1 MQQPPRRSTVGETIR
16 AMGPETIAAA
26 LSVVVVI
33 ALVAFLGTG
42 ALGAGPVAS
51 VASPT
56 PSVAGGGSAVPASP
70 APTPAASA
78 TRAPWTTAADTI
90 LATDLRLLEVREDL
104 RSALA
109 AEVVSTAELV
119 RYLRAASTLLQG
131 VQAQSQAA
139 AAAGLAPEIVS
150 ELDAVHDDALDI
162 VLVTLRSSIQN
173 DQAYRDGAAG
183 FVEAL
188 TPLRTYMTRLARAS
202 GLPPPIAPA
211 TRTPSPAP

>member
-1 MQQPPRRSTVGETIR
+1 MQQPPRRSTIGETIL
-16 AMGPETIAAA
+16 AIGPETIAAV
-26 LSVVVVI
+26 LSVLVVI

-42 ALGAGPVAS
+42 GLRAGPVAS

-56 PSVAGGGSAVPASP
+56 PSVGGGGPPVPASP
-70 APTPAASA
+70 APTSVASA
-78 TRAPWTTAADTI
+78 TRAPWTTAADAL
-90 LATDLRLLEVREDL
+90 LATDQRLLEVREDL
-104 RSALA
+104 RTALA

-119 RYLRAASTLLQG
+119 RGLRAASTLLQG

-139 AAAGLAPEIVS
+139 ADAGLTPEILS
-150 ELDAVHDDALDI
+150 DLDAVHDDALDI

-183 FVEAL
+183 SVEAL

-202 GLPPPIAPA
+202 GLPPPVAPA
-211 TRTPSPAP
+211 TPTPSPAP